1 MLGRNYSARARW
13 RTRARWR
20 RCASI
25 LSGWSA
31 IGKLSSGLRVNQNLS
46 ALQESRGK
54 SPRRY
59 NSLVRQPM
67 RHVMALRISK
77 AVLVFA
83 IALFYTILVLNNITD
98 YGSNY
103 EFVRHVL
110 MMDSTFPGNHGMWR
124 AVNSSLVHT
133 VFYIGIIAWES
144 VTMLLCWWAGVR
156 LLKSYRA
163 DTAQFATALNFA
175 VIALTTSLLMWLVAF
190 LDVGGEWFLMWQSQI
205 WNGQQEAFRMFTI
218 VGVVFLVV
226 VQRDPTPD

>member
-1 MLGRNYSARARW
+1 
-13 RTRARWR
+13 
-20 RCASI
+20 
-25 LSGWSA
+25 
-31 IGKLSSGLRVNQNLS
+31 
-46 ALQESRGK
+46 
-54 SPRRY
+54 
-59 NSLVRQPM
+59 
-67 RHVMALRISK
+67 MALRVCK

-124 AVNSSLVHT
+124 AINSPPVHT

-156 LLKSYRA
+156 LLKSCRTDRA
-163 DTAQFATALNFA
+163 EFAADLNIA

-190 LDVGGEWFLMWQSQI
+190 LDVGGEWFLMWQSKM
-205 WNGQQEAFRMFTI
+205 WNGQEEAFRMFTV

-226 VQRDPTPD
+226 VQREPTPN